1 MNGTHKSIIKEI
13 DNIIE
18 SYNGEKLKE
27 RYEIAKKEIDSFI
40 KNYEKNKNK

>member
-1 MNGTHKSIIKEI
+1 MNGTHKTIIKEI
-13 DNIIE
+13 DDIIE

-27 RYEIAKKEIDSFI
+27 RYETAKKEIDAFI